1 MSYDTLRNLFALIG
15 VASCLWWGGL
25 WLSRFLGWV
34 QASEIERQRAETAPV
49 PAPAAVPRAAPGI
62 PPEHIAAIAAAVAA
76 MGGHMR
82 AVRLTDTTTGQIWAS
97 EGRWLH
103 QTSHQT
109 H

>member
-1 MSYDTLRNLFALIG
+1 MKRSSMIALAALTLTLSLAQQAQALSQG
-15 VASCLWWGGL
+15 ARHKAAKAG
-25 WLSRFLGWV
+25 
-34 QASEIERQRAETAPV
+34 TAAA
-49 PAPAAVPRAAPGI
+49 APAASAPAPLAEPGI
-62 PPEHIAAIAAAVAA
+62 PPEHIAAIAAAISA
-76 MGGHMR
+76 MGGNMR